1 MSEFMWQAGVLASNS
16 EIDTHEYTNRTGF
29 LEGNTG
35 ARIVTNSSAS
45 STIKVEMD
53 AYYAGYIVD
62 EYDGPRKPLSNFR
75 VYMDELTEFFDKEIP
90 RYLHTPVAPG
100 F

>member
-16 EIDTHEYTNRTGF
+16 EIDTHEYTNRTGR
-29 LEGNTG
+29 LEANTG
-35 ARIVTNSSAS
+35 ASIESNTRSR

-53 AYYAGYIVD
+53 THYAQYIVD